1 MNKIFTLF
9 ALAAVLLFSHS
20 AFSQI
25 NEHFDNDSATLAAD
39 CWEFPAM
46 KFTKTSGPSAA
57 YVINNIGSLY
67 SEPPVSGDS
76 IRITRTPILNVGSSI
91 DVSFYYRL
99 SNNLTGQATRTISI
113 DLTNINGVVIQ
124 HLATIDMSS
133 SVNNNTTAT
142 LFSQTFAVATPGPY
156 RLALTLSGS
165 TGNGSVR
172 LSIDDLTES
181 APVMG
186 CFFNFPL
193 PVKLI
198 SFQGNM
204 NNGKVNLQWT
214 VAQNEINHRFE
225 IERSN
230 DGKSFTN
237 KGAVAATTKEGT
249 ESYSFGDL
257 VSAEKVYY
265 RLKMFDK
272 NLVVTYSKILAF
284 QTKFLSGDNGIKI
297 LSNPA
302 TDKLT
307 LSFASATSQ
316 SVQIKLYDL
325 SGRVQMNKR
334 ITTYQGSNLVSLP
347 ISSAISTG
355 MYVVELNTG
364 SERQTAK
371 FVKQ

>member
-9 ALAAVLLFSHS
+9 ALAAVLLISYP

-39 CWEFPAM
+39 CWQFPAM
-46 KFTKTSGPSAA
+46 KFTKSSGPSSGLI
-57 YVINNIGSLY
+57 INNAGSIY

-76 IRITRTPILNVGSSI
+76 LRIMRTPLVAVGSSVDI
-91 DVSFYYRL
+91 SFNYKL
-99 SNNLTGQATRTISI
+99 SNNLTGQATRTIQI
-113 DLTNINGVVIQ
+113 DLTDLNGVVVQ
-124 HLATIDMSS
+124 NLTTLTMSS
-133 SVNNNTTAT
+133 SANNNTSPT
-142 LFSQTFAVATPGPY
+142 LFSQTFPVTTPGTY
-156 RLALTLSGS
+156 RISITLSGS
-165 TGNGSVR
+165 NGNGSVR
-172 LSIDDLTES
+172 LSLDDLS
-181 APVMG
+181 VNAPFVG
-186 CFFNFPL
+186 CTYGFPL

-198 SFQGNM
+198 SFQGNL
-204 NNGKVNLQWT
+204 NSGKVNLQWT

-230 DGKSFTN
+230 DGKSFTS
-237 KGAVAATTKEGT
+237 KGAVAATTKQGT

-284 QTKFLSGDNGIKI
+284 QTKSLSGDNGIKI

-325 SGRVQMNKR
+325 SGRVQMNQR

-347 ISSAISTG
+347 ISSAITTG
-355 MYVVELNTG
+355 MYVVELNSG

>member
-1 MNKIFTLF
+1 MKKNFTLF
-9 ALAAVLLFSHS
+9 ALAAALVLNNR

-25 NEHFDNDSATLAAD
+25 IEHFDNDSATLAAD
-39 CWEFPAM
+39 CWQFPAM
-46 KFTKTSGPSAA
+46 KFTKLSGPSSN
-57 YVINNIGSLY
+57 YIINDAGSIY

-76 IRITRTPILNVGSSI
+76 VRITRTPLVAVGSSV
-91 DVSFYYRL
+91 DVSFYYQL
-99 SNNLTGQATRTISI
+99 SNNLTGQATRSITI
-113 DLTNINGVVIQ
+113 DLTDLNGVIVQ
-124 HLATIDMSS
+124 NLTTINMSS
-133 SVNNNTTAT
+133 SANNNTSPT
-142 LFSQTFAVATPGPY
+142 LFSQTFAVTTPGTY
-156 RLALTLSGS
+156 RLAITLSGS

-172 LSIDDLTES
+172 LAFDDLTVN
-181 APVMG
+181 APFVG
-186 CFFNFPL
+186 CTYGFPL

-225 IERSN
+225 IERSS
-230 DGKSFTN
+230 DGRSFTN
-237 KGAVAATTKEGT
+237 KGAVAATTKQGA

-257 VSAEKVYY
+257 ASSEKVYY

-272 NLVVTYSKILAF
+272 NLEVTYSKILAF
-284 QTKFLSGDNGIKI
+284 QTKSVSGDNGIKI

-307 LSFASATSQ
+307 LSFASVTSQ
-316 SVQIKLYDL
+316 PVQIKLYDL
-325 SGRVQMNKR
+325 GGRVQMNQR
-334 ITTYQGSNLVSLP
+334 ITAYPGSNLVSLP
-347 ISSAISTG
+347 MSSVISTG